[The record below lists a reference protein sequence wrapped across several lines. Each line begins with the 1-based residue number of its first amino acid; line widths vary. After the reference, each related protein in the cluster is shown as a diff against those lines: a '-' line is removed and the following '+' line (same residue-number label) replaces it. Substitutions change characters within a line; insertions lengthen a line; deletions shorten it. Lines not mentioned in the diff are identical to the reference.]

1 MSFHTNLIKTIKS
14 DNHESIYLLLD
25 QIIQNPMKDIKKA
38 HIDMFLSFLGTIN
51 DHNIILKYYNH
62 MINFYQINNWK
73 HDLSSYP
80 LMIRISCNINDIF
93 NCIEYLKEMYKY
105 KIPIKTRTIAPILEN
120 LSKNVYLEMDT
131 FKILIELFDKY
142 NNVFTMEQFHHL
154 LIAFKNH
161 KTHNSDNI
169 NNHDIIIIEKI
180 KKMFEIWCEND
191 MILNNDIVQ
200 LLLEWFPNKLESFDN
215 DMNNT
220 NNTNNITCSIC
231 NIQLKKHQLSFN
243 DRKVLI
249 NDILT
254 VYQNQTQNKEQQNK
268 QFNQSR
274 NKEKQNIN
282 NMLLFKGIIE
292 SERNLNVINKQTI
305 IIDGGN
311 LGHSESGE
319 FSSHPITN
327 FINSM
332 KSSNVFILLILHQSR
347 NIHFK
352 DYVVDPDKLM
362 IYYTPY
368 NENDDMY
375 WLLAG
380 FMIKNSLVI
389 TNDMMRD
396 HHVDKLDE
404 KIFKRWK
411 DNHIAS
417 YQGVTINKPSLYTI
431 GVQEHMNGWHIP
443 MIDDSDSNNSNI
455 NININIKW
463 ICLSIQ

>member
-25 QIIQNPMKDIKKA
+25 QIIQNQNKDIRKV
-38 HIDMFLSFLGTIN
+38 HIDLFLSFLGTIN

-62 MINFYQINNWK
+62 MINFYQSNNWK

-80 LMIRISCNINDIF
+80 LMIRISCNINDTY
-93 NCIEYLKEMYKY
+93 NAIEYIKEMNKY

-120 LSKNVYLEMDT
+120 LSKNIHLELED

-142 NNVFTMEQFHHL
+142 NNVFTLEQFQHL
-154 LIAFKNH
+154 LIAFKNY
-161 KTHNSDNI
+161 KIYNLNNSDS
-169 NNHDIIIIEKI
+169 DIIIEKI

-191 MILNNDIVQ
+191 TILNHDVFQ
-200 LLLEWFPNKLESFDN
+200 LLLEWYPNQLELFNN

-220 NNTNNITCSIC
+220 NNTNNTNTTNNITCSRC
-231 NIQLKKHQLSFN
+231 NIQLKKHQLTFN

-254 VYQNQTQNKEQQNK
+254 VYQNKEQQNK
-268 QFNQSR
+268 YNNQSR
-274 NKEKQNIN
+274 NKEKKNIN
-282 NMLLFKGIIE
+282 NLLLFKGIIE

-311 LGHSESGE
+311 MGHSESGE
-319 FSSHPITN
+319 FSSDPITN
-327 FINSM
+327 FISSM
-332 KSSNVFILLILHQSR
+332 KTSNVFILLILHQSR

-352 DYVVDPDKLM
+352 DYVIDPDKLM

-404 KIFKRWK
+404 KLFKRWK

-417 YQGVTINKPSLYTI
+417 YERMNITKPSLYTI

-443 MIDDSDSNNSNI
+443 IMNNDDIKWFCLSNI
-455 NININIKW
+455 
-463 ICLSIQ
+463 LFL

>member
-25 QIIQNPMKDIKKA
+25 QIIQNSMKDIKKA

-62 MINFYQINNWK
+62 MINFYQSNNWK

-80 LMIRISCNINDIF
+80 LMIRISCNINDTF
-93 NCIEYLKEMYKY
+93 TAIEYITEMNKY
-105 KIPIKTRTIAPILEN
+105 KIPIKTRTIAPIIEN
-120 LSKNVYLEMDT
+120 LSNNLHLEMDD

-142 NNVFTMEQFHHL
+142 NNVFTLEQFHHL
-154 LIAFKNH
+154 LIAFKNY
-161 KTHNSDNI
+161 KSDKSDNM
-169 NNHDIIIIEKI
+169 NNHDIIIEKI

-191 MILNNDIVQ
+191 MILNNEIVQ
-200 LLLEWFPNKLESFDN
+200 LLIEWLPNYKLESFNISIEN
-215 DMNNT
+215 DK
-220 NNTNNITCSIC
+220 NITCSIC
-231 NIQLKKHQLSFN
+231 NNQLKKHQLTFN

-249 NDILT
+249 NDILN
-254 VYQNQTQNKEQQNK
+254 VYQTQNKEQQNK
-268 QFNQSR
+268 QQVNQSR
-274 NKEKQNIN
+274 NKGKQNIN
-282 NMLLFKGIIE
+282 NLLLFKGIIE
-292 SERNLNVINKQTI
+292 SERNLNVINKQTL

-327 FINSM
+327 FITSM
-332 KSSNVFILLILHQSR
+332 KTSNVFILLILHQSR
-347 NIHFK
+347 SIHFK

-368 NENDDMY
+368 NENDDIY

-411 DNHIAS
+411 DNQIAS
-417 YQGVTINKPSLYTI
+417 YQGLNINKPSLYTL

-443 MIDDSDSNNSNI
+443 VIDNDSNM
-455 NININIKW
+455 W
-463 ICLSIQ
+463 VCLST